1 MRKPYFFKAIFVM
14 TVFLTVVLVNSIGR
28 AEEKVM
34 KIGVVAPMKFSHGIA
49 TWTGA
54 SIAAEEINAS
64 GGVLI
69 GGVKHNI
76 ELVKADSNEYLS
88 VPDAVSAIE
97 KLITVDKVN
106 FLVGGFR
113 SEAVFAMQ
121 EVMAENKI
129 IFLCAQA
136 AHPKLCERVKENY
149 DKYKYFFRPGAQNSV
164 YQNDLGYAYIG
175 LVKAALKEKLRI
187 ERPRVAVQYEK
198 AVWADP
204 IVEVAQEKLPKLGCE
219 VVRIGRHSATA
230 TDVTSELAA
239 IKAAGA
245 HIIYSGGAGPVE
257 VTLAKQWG
265 ELQIPAALVSISSV
279 LPEKRHWEAT
289 GGRCNYQ
296 VGLCPVGRVEI
307 TSKTIPFYDKFLKR
321 INDFP
326 TTGGGITT
334 YDGIFILKDAIE
346 RAGTLS
352 SDAVVAAMEKTDYAG
367 AVGRM
372 AFHPR
377 DHKWAHEG
385 IWGPGYVTYI
395 GAQWQDGKLE
405 VVWPDGRPL
414 WGDESWRKVRY
425 RGTVDYKLPPAVV
438 SYWKGKK

>member
-1 MRKPYFFKAIFVM
+1 MRKADFFRAASVII
-14 TVFLTVVLVNSIGR
+14 VFLSALWLISIAR

-245 HIIYSGGAGPVE
+245 HII
-257 VTLAKQWG
+257 
-265 ELQIPAALVSISSV
+265 
-279 LPEKRHWEAT
+279 PEKSAKMIFS
-289 GGRCNYQ
+289 
-296 VGLCPVGRVEI
+296 LP
-307 TSKTIPFYDKFLKR
+307 SK
-321 INDFP
+321 
-326 TTGGGITT
+326 
-334 YDGIFILKDAIE
+334 
-346 RAGTLS
+346 
-352 SDAVVAAMEKTDYAG
+352 
-367 AVGRM
+367 
-372 AFHPR
+372 
-377 DHKWAHEG
+377 
-385 IWGPGYVTYI
+385 
-395 GAQWQDGKLE
+395 
-405 VVWPDGRPL
+405 
-414 WGDESWRKVRY
+414 WRNS
-425 RGTVDYKLPPAVV
+425 P
-438 SYWKGKK
+438 